1 MTADQVLELIHK
13 LDVDLQRAENGLPI
27 LMQRE
32 RAVATR
38 AALHAV
44 DEAAIAWTGGAA

>member
-1 MTADQVLELIHK
+1 MTPDALIDLLAKLEI
-13 LDVDLQRAENGLPI
+13 DLQRAENGLPI

-38 AALHAV
+38 EALHAV
-44 DEAAIAWTGGAA
+44 DQAALVWTGGAA